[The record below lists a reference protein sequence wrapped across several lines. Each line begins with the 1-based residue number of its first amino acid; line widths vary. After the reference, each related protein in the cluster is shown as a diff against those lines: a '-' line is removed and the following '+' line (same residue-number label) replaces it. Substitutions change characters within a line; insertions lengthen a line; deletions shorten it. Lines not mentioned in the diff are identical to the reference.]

1 MGRVELT
8 ASASHT
14 LTVLSLL
21 AVYSTPLFPTP
32 FALVPAPPHL
42 TTLTD
47 AVCPPSVY
55 SVRRVRRDQ
64 TLTVKSLEEEA
75 SLGEEGLLM
84 KISKKKRNQ
93 NKIRIYK
100 WIGSHASD
108 VIHFEWPLSA
118 SPIGL
123 PVFGSHIRTY
133 VWLLRARGWTDG
145 AKKNIRAHRDHR
157 SQVSAPSPPTRRTT
171 PSLYGP
177 KGYEMVSPNRDSTIL
192 L

>member
-8 ASASHT
+8 VSASHT

-55 SVRRVRRDQ
+55 SVRRVSRDQ

-84 KISKKKRNQ
+84 KISKKNAI
-93 NKIRIYK
+93 KIRSECTN
-100 WIGSHASD
+100 GLA
-108 VIHFEWPLSA
+108 PMQAMLS
-118 SPIGL
+118 ILNGL
-123 PVFGSHIRTY
+123 
-133 VWLLRARGWTDG
+133 
-145 AKKNIRAHRDHR
+145 
-157 SQVSAPSPPTRRTT
+157 
-171 PSLYGP
+171 
-177 KGYEMVSPNRDSTIL
+177 
-192 L
+192 

>member
-8 ASASHT
+8 VSASHT

-32 FALVPAPPHL
+32 LALVPAPPHL

-55 SVRRVRRDQ
+55 SVRRVSRDQ
-64 TLTVKSLEEEA
+64 TLTVKSLEEDA

-84 KISKKKRNQ
+84 KISEKKRNQ
-93 NKIRIYK
+93 NKIRMYK

-145 AKKNIRAHRDHR
+145 AKKKHTC
-157 SQVSAPSPPTRRTT
+157 PS
-171 PSLYGP
+171 
-177 KGYEMVSPNRDSTIL
+177 
-192 L
+192 

>member
-8 ASASHT
+8 VSASHT

-21 AVYSTPLFPTP
+21 AVYNTPLFPTP

-84 KISKKKRNQ
+84 KISKKNCDE
-93 NKIRIYK
+93 NEIRMYK
-100 WIGSHASD
+100 WMGSHASD

-123 PVFGSHIRTY
+123 PVFGSHIRTL
-133 VWLLRARGWTDG
+133 VWLLRGGGWMDG
-145 AKKNIRAHRDHR
+145 SKKKHTC
-157 SQVSAPSPPTRRTT
+157 PS
-171 PSLYGP
+171 
-177 KGYEMVSPNRDSTIL
+177 
-192 L
+192 